1 MNALRSFLVGTTINA
16 RSTDLGL
23 LFLRVFSGLAL
34 ALAHGR
40 GKFPPS
46 QRFVENTEKMGFP
59 LPEVFAW
66 AAAGAELIGGVL
78 LAIGLL
84 TRPSATLIVATMAT
98 AAYLGHAGDP
108 FGAKEKA
115 LLFGVVALLFLF
127 SGAGRFSLDA
137 FIGGS
142 KGGAKRARR

>member
-1 MNALRSFLVGTTINA
+1 MSALRNLLLGTTVNA

-23 LFLRVFSGLAL
+23 LLLRVFTGLAL

-46 QRFVENTEKMGFP
+46 PRFIDGVAKMGFP

-84 TRPSATLIVATMAT
+84 TRPSSALIAMTLGT
-98 AAYLGHAGDP
+98 AAFIRHANDP
-108 FGAKEKA
+108 FGGKEKA
-115 LLFGVVALLFLF
+115 LLFLAIAILFLLA
-127 SGAGRFSLDA
+127 GAGRYSVDA
-137 FIGGS
+137 LIRGG
-142 KGGAKRARR
+142 KRR

>member
-1 MNALRSFLVGTTINA
+1 MSALRNYLLGTTTNA

-23 LFLRVFSGLAL
+23 LILRVFSGLAL

-46 QRFVENTEKMGFP
+46 DRFVEGVAKLGFP

-78 LAIGLL
+78 LALGLL
-84 TRPSATLIVATMAT
+84 TRPSALLIAFTMGT
-98 AAYLGHAGDP
+98 AAFLRHANDP
-108 FGAKEKA
+108 FSGKEKA
-115 LLFGVVALLFLF
+115 LLFLVIAVVLLLA
-127 SGAGRFSLDA
+127 GAGRYSIDA
-137 FIGGS
+137 WMRGG
-142 KGGAKRARR
+142 GKRR